1 MTAAPG
7 NPLEKA
13 KQGNPQALAALI
25 GRSMKSQGIDV
36 DVTRDEGTIHVWLEA
51 DKVPNPQA
59 AVSFIRKGMS
69 NLGIRNVDTVKVY
82 GKPRDADTPLW
93 QEEFALAPPAPP
105 RSQAPRTPPPPEV
118 PPTADLPPDEPLV
131 AEDSLPDDLLEDSDF
146 PEELVDDDPIPLPG
160 ETLPMAIEDD
170 DMDVESEGFEEDE
183 DGVEEAPPEKKSKA
197 LSPVLLGL
205 LVLVALG
212 AVGFFLWPQI
222 QAYLPPIPLLGG
234 GESEEDP
241 ETIPEATG
249 EAPAAAPPAEGTPAA
264 TGEAPAAAPPAE
276 GTPEATGEAPAA
288 QETPATPGSVSRC
301 GTKCY
306 PSRRT
311 DADGANSRRVAGG
324 GRSVAAG
331 DRLNAGRTRRPS
343 RLRYRSAKGRR
354 VPAQSRVRA
363 ASGAT
368 LENYPILKVG
378 AIRESPLL
386 PFSDNGLN
394 KCVCDL
400 QRKKLVV
407 SQRMKNATQAA
418 IATAGTLRDGSSK
431 LATAVPSKTPTTR
444 LRKAINKARPKRFS
458 LRYRRYK
465 LAMAPTARAVE
476 GL

>member
-288 QETPATPGSVSRC
+288 QETPATPAPE
-301 GTKCY
+301 TAEPPEATTPEAT
-306 PSRRT
+306 PSPDPFR
-311 DADGANSRRVAGG
+311 DAV
-324 GRSVAAG
+324 
-331 DRLNAGRTRRPS
+331 
-343 RLRYRSAKGRR
+343 
-354 VPAQSRVRA
+354 QS
-363 ASGAT
+363 
-368 LENYPILKVG
+368 
-378 AIRESPLL
+378 
-386 PFSDNGLN
+386 
-394 KCVCDL
+394 
-400 QRKKLVV
+400 
-407 SQRMKNATQAA
+407 ATQAA
-418 IATAGTLRDGSSK
+418 ELTQTAQTPEEWQEVADLWQQAIDSMQ
-431 LATAVPSKTPTTR
+431 AVP
-444 LRKAINKARPKRFS
+444 
-458 LRYRRYK
+458 
-465 LAMAPTARAVE
+465 E
-476 GL
+476 GHQGYDIAQQKVGEYQRNLEYAQQAGQL